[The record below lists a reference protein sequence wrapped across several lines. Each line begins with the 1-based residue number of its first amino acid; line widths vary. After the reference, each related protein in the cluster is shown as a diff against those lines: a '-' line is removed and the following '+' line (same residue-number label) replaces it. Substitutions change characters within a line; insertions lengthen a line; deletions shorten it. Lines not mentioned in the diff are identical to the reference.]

1 MSRYILTE
9 AQLLEYFEKKK
20 SEKIFYDILE
30 DLHKNVKFLNENISS
45 EKANVAVIEN
55 YRRKNLLTP
64 RVIEML
70 IKNKIINE
78 KHELIH

>member
-9 AQLLEYFEKKK
+9 AQLVEYVEKKK
-20 SEKIFYDILE
+20 AEKIFYDILE
-30 DLHKNVKFLNENISS
+30 ELHKNVKFLNKNISH
-45 EKANVAVIEN
+45 EKANTMIIEN

-64 RVIEML
+64 RVTEML

-78 KHELIH
+78 NHEIIL

>member
-1 MSRYILTE
+1 MNRYILTE
-9 AQLLEYFEKKK
+9 AQLREYVETKK

-30 DLHKNVKFLNENISS
+30 DLHKTAKFLNKNISHQKTS
-45 EKANVAVIEN
+45 QTIIEN
-55 YRRKNLLTP
+55 YKRKDLLTS

-78 KHELIH
+78 KHEIIL

>member
-9 AQLLEYFEKKK
+9 AQLLEYVEMKK
-20 SEKIFYDILE
+20 SEKIFYDIVE
-30 DLHKNVKFLNENISS
+30 DLHKNVKFLNENISH
-45 EKANVAVIEN
+45 EKANLSIIEN
-55 YRRKNLLTP
+55 YRRKNLLTS

-78 KHELIH
+78 KHELIL